1 MKFLIVGGFL
11 GSGKTSFILALARYL
26 VQTRG
31 ITKVAILE
39 NEIGEVGVDDRV
51 LRGSGYRV
59 KGMFDGCVCCT
70 MAGELLINVRM
81 IQEDYNPDWI
91 IMEPTGMAF
100 PGSIRQNL
108 QDTLDIH
115 PVIVCLADAQRWQK
129 ILKPLGHLLSLQM
142 KDADLILLNKADLAE
157 PGELDA
163 ARESIRELNARAEI
177 LCISTAEGID
187 SAVFDRILELGGT
200 AYGTADR

>member
-177 LCISTAEGID
+177 LCTSTAEGID
-187 SAVFDRILELGGT
+187 SAVF
-200 AYGTADR
+200 